1 MQLIY
6 YIKIQLMMLEFKQ
19 EFKYAPFIII
29 LSICVCVMIY
39 YIITGIEEHLPGTWN
54 TALWFLCCLSLHM
67 VPNFSKLKMN
77 SCFDLQNFYGPPF
90 SRNHCFIFNINIILN
105 IIFHIFHDIHHIF
118 CEFSLYVRHTDSF
131 FTHRL
136 SVQEKTNIT

>member
-39 YIITGIEEHLPGTWN
+39 YIITGIEEHLPGT
-54 TALWFLCCLSLHM
+54 
-67 VPNFSKLKMN
+67 
-77 SCFDLQNFYGPPF
+77 
-90 SRNHCFIFNINIILN
+90 
-105 IIFHIFHDIHHIF
+105 
-118 CEFSLYVRHTDSF
+118 
-131 FTHRL
+131 
-136 SVQEKTNIT
+136 